1 MKFAKVNFVQDINW
15 PFEDVV
21 PSLVKEN
28 QRKQSG
34 TYNMTTTNNI
44 AFSGE

>member
-1 MKFAKVNFVQDINW
+1 MKFYKVNFVQDINW
-15 PFEDVV
+15 PFEVVV
-21 PSLVKEN
+21 PSLKEN

-34 TYNMTTTNNI
+34 TYNMTTTHNI